1 MIIKLQLFR
10 RLAEDPILLL
20 IIKKAGLAIVV
31 RETVIMDLFEGEG
44 EDMERR
50 FGVGFEDVH
59 HLLHLLVDLRVT
71 LIAQQFLKDL
81 RELAD
86 DLDVLEGDVQ
96 LGHGLRAR
104 ELDDLHK
111 FSLGR
116 LGNDRILE

>member
-1 MIIKLQLFR
+1 
-10 RLAEDPILLL
+10 
-20 IIKKAGLAIVV
+20 
-31 RETVIMDLFEGEG
+31 
-44 EDMERR
+44 MERR

-59 HLLHLLVDLRVT
+59 NLLHLLVNLRVT
-71 LIAQQFLKDL
+71 LIHQQLLKDL

-104 ELDDLHK
+104 ELDNLHK

>member
-1 MIIKLQLFR
+1 
-10 RLAEDPILLL
+10 
-20 IIKKAGLAIVV
+20 
-31 RETVIMDLFEGEG
+31 
-44 EDMERR
+44 MERR

-59 HLLHLLVDLRVT
+59 NLLHLLVDLRVT

-104 ELDDLHK
+104 ELDNLHK